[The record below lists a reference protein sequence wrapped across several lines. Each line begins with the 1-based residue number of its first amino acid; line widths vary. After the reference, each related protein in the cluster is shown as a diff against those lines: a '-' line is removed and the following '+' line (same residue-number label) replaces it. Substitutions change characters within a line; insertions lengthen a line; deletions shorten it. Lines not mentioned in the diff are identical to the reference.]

1 MSKAASSVASAL
13 VSPVTAVMD
22 RLMPSTPKPSTPE
35 PPEVEPVKPAPSLD
49 VQGQRAAIEEQ
60 RRLRAAMGIGST
72 ILTTGLGVAGDGT
85 AKRKTLLGG

>member
-13 VSPVTAVMD
+13 VSPVTAVTGG
-22 RLMPSTPKPSTPE
+22 LVPSTPK
-35 PPEVEPVKPAPSLD
+35 PPEVEPVNPAPSID

-60 RRLRAAMGIGST
+60 RRLRAAMGLGST
-72 ILTTGLGVAGDGT
+72 ILTTGLGVGGDGG